1 MSVQATRQ
9 RPRLRR
15 SIHDFEE
22 AFRAETAREKE
33 RLAKLRKDAGRRTR
47 RRRRERN
54 IRKGRVRFALLV
66 ASMIATAV
74 LVTVV
79 MLETLAWLLG

>member
-9 RPRLRR
+9 RPRIRR

-22 AFRAETAREKE
+22 AFRAEAARERE
-33 RLAKLRKDAGRRTR
+33 RLAALRKDAKRRTR
-47 RRRRERN
+47 RRQREQT
-54 IRKGRVRFALLV
+54 IKKGRMRFALLV
-66 ASMIATAV
+66 ASMIGTAV